1 MSQPAHLVTT
11 GGSGL
16 CHHLQ
21 HFLFPFFFFP
31 FFPSLCRMIVSFLFA
46 SLEASG
52 IFLCFGCLLLN
63 NRTISCNTFL
73 TETSGLRVTS
83 SYATGSL
90 SLLFGLWSAQRC
102 LLCCGNG
109 WRRTRAE
116 ATGEAAPEG
125 QAGCGHSAVTTAKE
139 ACRLG
144 EGGAAETCKGLHLLP
159 LFSSRFY
166 QILSLITS
174 AIFNSEKRNN
184 TCSFNTPMCV
194 FSFS

>member
-1 MSQPAHLVTT
+1 MLW
-11 GGSGL
+11 
-16 CHHLQ
+16 
-21 HFLFPFFFFP
+21 
-31 FFPSLCRMIVSFLFA
+31 VSPLKF
-46 SLEASG
+46 
-52 IFLCFGCLLLN
+52 

-73 TETSGLRVTS
+73 TETSGLWVTS
-83 SYATGSL
+83 SYAAGSL

-102 LLCCGNG
+102 LLCCGNV

-125 QAGCGHSAVTTAKE
+125 QAGCGHSAVTTTKE
-139 ACRLG
+139 VCRLG

-174 AIFNSEKRNN
+174 AMFNSEKRNN
-184 TCSFNTPMCV
+184 EYMLIQDPHVCIFIQLSCQNIGISVIRPQKP
-194 FSFS
+194 